1 MWRLLC
7 NRVEVIKRRR
17 KKLQKGRLEKPIA
30 EEDFLIEAF
39 LGVCAFPFGETTPN
53 ILLQRCLSRYQGKF
67 V

>member
-7 NRVEVIKRRR
+7 NRVEVINKT
-17 KKLQKGRLEKPIA
+17 KKKKAA